1 MPGTHLRLSKQEL
14 PADDKAKIVS
24 LIGREVA
31 WLTAVGS
38 ILLHPIHVALA
49 HSYCKEAID
58 LVNLGV
64 ILVDPEVVDSRG
76 NPTVEAELTTGILG
90 CECCTR

>member
-1 MPGTHLRLSKQEL
+1 M
-14 PADDKAKIVS
+14 
-24 LIGREVA
+24 
-31 WLTAVGS
+31 
-38 ILLHPIHVALA
+38 ALA